1 MNFPGIMLL
10 WISSLYAKGKWDTRL
25 GIEFLCIIHS
35 SIHNYVLSMHNNKD
49 CSNLLHNIIIVSVSF
64 IITIGS
70 IIYQLSICCKLSEYI
85 LYIIL
90 I

>member
-25 GIEFLCIIHS
+25 GIEFLCIMHS

-49 CSNLLHNIIIVSVSF
+49 CSNRLHNIIIVSVSF
-64 IITIGS
+64 VVTIGS
-70 IIYQLSICCKLSEYI
+70 IIYQLSYVVNCLNI
-85 LYIIL
+85 LLY
-90 I
+90 